1 MRLFRI
7 VVALGLALC
16 LLPLVSTMAA
26 GLVASHY
33 GCKLDEGSVHACVIG
48 GQDRGATLYSLGMM
62 GWLMIATLP
71 IGSGL
76 VVLWLAVELIRLLRI
91 KVRS

>member
-7 VVALGLALC
+7 AVALGLALC

-26 GLVASHY
+26 GLIASHY
-33 GCKLDEGSVHACVIG
+33 GCQLDEGSVHTCVIAG
-48 GQDRGATLYSLGMM
+48 KDRGSILYTLGMM
-62 GWLMIATLP
+62 GWFMIATLP
-71 IGSGL
+71 IGAGL
-76 VVLWLAVELIRLLRI
+76 VMLWLAVELIRLLRI

>member
-7 VVALGLALC
+7 AVALGLALC

-26 GLVASHY
+26 GLIASHY
-33 GCKLDEGSVHACVIG
+33 GCQLDEGSVHPCVIAG
-48 GQDRGATLYSLGMM
+48 EDRGATLYTLGMM
-62 GWLMIATLP
+62 GWFMIATLP
-71 IGSGL
+71 IGAGL

>member
-7 VVALGLALC
+7 AVALGLALC

-26 GLVASHY
+26 GLIASHY
-33 GCKLDEGSVHACVIG
+33 GCQLNEGSVHPCVIG
-48 GQDRGATLYSLGMM
+48 GQDRGSTLYTLGMM
-62 GWLMIATLP
+62 GWFMIATLP
-71 IGSGL
+71 IGAGL